1 MGTYVPEE
9 GELQMTTDIS
19 APAAEG
25 GFRARVQRY
34 GGNLAAMIM
43 PNIGAFIAWGLIT
56 ALFIPTGWIPNE
68 GLATMVGPMI
78 TVLLP
83 VLIGYTGG
91 KLVHDQRGAVIG
103 AIAVMGVVVGAEIP
117 MFLGAMIIGP
127 LAAYVLKQFD
137 AAVVPKVKVGFEMLV
152 NNFSLGIIG
161 MGMAIL
167 GYVGI
172 GPIVEGLT
180 TILGNG
186 VEVLVD
192 NRLLPVAS
200 ILIEPAKILFLNN
213 AINFGVLAPLG
224 VAEAAEAGKS
234 IMFMLEANPGPGLGI
249 LLAFWI
255 AGPKAVRPTAPGAI
269 IIHFFGGI
277 HEIYFPYVLMK
288 PQLLLAVIAGG
299 ATGVL
304 TFLVTGVGLVSTPSP
319 GSIFAWMAV
328 TPRGNFVGVLLGI
341 TLSTIVSF
349 FVAASLLRLSKDPQD
364 EAALAE
370 AEAQSRANKGK
381 KTTA

>member
-1 MGTYVPEE
+1 MSTASIG
-9 GELQMTTDIS
+9 

-43 PNIGAFIAWGLIT
+43 PNIGAFIAWGLLT
-56 ALFIPTGWIPNE
+56 ALFIPTGWWPNE

-127 LAAYVLKQFD
+127 LSAYVLKKFD
-137 AAVVPKVKVGFEMLV
+137 DAVVPKVKVGFEMLV

-167 GYVGI
+167 GYLGI
-172 GPIVEGLT
+172 GPVVEALT
-180 TILGNG
+180 NLLGSG
-186 VEVLVD
+186 VEVLID
-192 NRLLPVAS
+192 NRLLPIAS
-200 ILIEPAKILFLNN
+200 IIVEPAKILFLNN
-213 AINFGVLAPLG
+213 AINHGVLSPLG

-234 IMFMLEANPGPGLGI
+234 ILFMLETNPGPGLGI
-249 LLAFWI
+249 LLAFWL
-255 AGPKAVRPTAPGAI
+255 AGPKAVRPSAPGAI

-288 PQLLLAVIAGG
+288 PQLILAAIAGG
-299 ATGVL
+299 ATGVM
-304 TFLVTGVGLVSTPSP
+304 TFLVTGVGLVATPSP
-319 GSIFAWMAV
+319 GSIFAYMAV
-328 TPRGNFVGVLLGI
+328 TPRGNFFGVLLGI
-341 TLSTIVSF
+341 ALATAVSF
-349 FVAASLLRLSKDPQD
+349 FVAAFLLRLSKDPAD

-381 KTTA
+381 

>member
-1 MGTYVPEE
+1 MSAEAMG
-9 GELQMTTDIS
+9 
-19 APAAEG
+19 APTAEG
-25 GFRARVQRY
+25 GIRARIQRY

-43 PNIGAFIAWGLIT
+43 PNIGAFIAWGLLT

-91 KLVHDQRGAVIG
+91 RLVHDQRGAVIG
-103 AIAVMGVVVGAEIP
+103 AIAVMGVVVGAEVP

-127 LAAYVLKQFD
+127 LAAYVLKEFD
-137 AAVVPKVKVGFEMLV
+137 DVVVPKIKVGFEMLV
-152 NNFSLGIIG
+152 NNFSLGILG

-167 GYVGI
+167 GYLAI
-172 GPIVEGLT
+172 GPIVEALT
-180 TILGNG
+180 NLLGSG

-192 NRLLPVAS
+192 NGLLPVAS
-200 ILIEPAKILFLNN
+200 ILIEPAKVLFLNN
-213 AINFGVLAPLG
+213 AINFGVLAPIG

-249 LLAFWI
+249 LLAFWV
-255 AGPKAVRPTAPGAI
+255 AGPKAVRPSAPGAI

-288 PQLLLAVIAGG
+288 PQLILAAIAGG
-299 ATGVL
+299 ATGVA
-304 TFLVTGVGLVSTPSP
+304 TFALTGVGLVSTPSP

-328 TPRGNFVGVLLGI
+328 TPRGNFFGVLLGI
-341 TLSTIVSF
+341 TLATVVSF
-349 FVAASLLRLSKDPQD
+349 FVAAFLLRLSKDPAD
-364 EAALAE
+364 EEALAE
-370 AEAQSRANKGK
+370 AEAKSRANKGK
-381 KTTA
+381 KTTTTQEA